1 MKLNYKRT
9 LLVGFAFL
17 SICAFWQLYDNVI
30 PLILKNTFHMKDSL
44 VGVVMAMD
52 NVLALFLLPFFGKLS
67 DKCHTKLGRRTPF
80 ILGGTAAAVILMNI
94 LPYADNH
101 EKLLLFVIPLGL
113 LLIAM
118 GTYRSPAVALMPD
131 VTPKPLRSK
140 ANAIINLMGALGGVF
155 TLGVTGLLVHAGA
168 TGRNDYTMLFLAV
181 SLLMAISVIV
191 LVLTVRENKLA
202 AEVAAMETDEEK
214 EAEAEEKKESGKAF
228 GELAPDVRRSLW
240 LILFSVAFWFMG
252 YNAVTSAFTRYMQ
265 VQWGYDIK
273 AASLCLMVATVGA
286 VLSYLPVGILSS
298 KFGRKKLIQAG
309 VILLAVCFA
318 TAGLFTAF
326 HPAVYQDM
334 MIRGVKRQHKRRKL
348 SFFIQAG
355 QLKGK
360 ERLRQQ
366 IIVGAGNQI
375 LLKCFQDTA
384 DGKGAGGVGAVS
396 RTAAIGA
403 AGIIGQLRENGNR
416 ADGFGVLQEI
426 APSLRRTVIVAF
438 QKNFHESGALIP
450 SGFVFVKAADLSPAQ
465 LVSDADVGGVAR
477 EALLHFVGLLSGFVP
492 QKDGPVIGCVQCF
505 GRSEG
510 NGAGVIGKERAIGDG
525 GQIIPGRKPAV
536 VTEHVIVKP
545 YHSQKQYHGGA
556 DG

>member
-101 EKLLLFVIPLGL
+101 EKMLLFVIPLGL

-214 EAEAEEKKESGKAF
+214 AAEAEEQKKSGKAF

-326 HPAVYQDM
+326 HPAVYVVFALVGVAWA
-334 MIRGVKRQHKRRKL
+334 MINVNSYPMVVEISKSGDV
-348 SFFIQAG
+348 
-355 QLKGK
+355 GK
-360 ERLRQQ
+360 YTGYYYTFSMAAQ
-366 IIVGAGNQI
+366 IITPILSGLLLEHVGYQTLMPYA
-375 LLKCFQDTA
+375 T
-384 DGKGAGGVGAVS
+384 VMV
-396 RTAAIGA
+396 AISFVT
-403 AGIIGQLRENGNR
+403 I
-416 ADGFGVLQEI
+416 
-426 APSLRRTVIVAF
+426 SLARHGDNKPEPPKSKLEAF
-438 QKNFHESGALIP
+438 
-450 SGFVFVKAADLSPAQ
+450 
-465 LVSDADVGGVAR
+465 DVG
-477 EALLHFVGLLSGFVP
+477 
-492 QKDGPVIGCVQCF
+492 D
-505 GRSEG
+505 
-510 NGAGVIGKERAIGDG
+510 D
-525 GQIIPGRKPAV
+525 
-536 VTEHVIVKP
+536 
-545 YHSQKQYHGGA
+545 
-556 DG
+556 

>member
-80 ILGGTAAAVILMNI
+80 ILGGTSAAVILMNI

-326 HPAVYQDM
+326 HPAVYVVFALVGVAWA
-334 MIRGVKRQHKRRKL
+334 MINVNSYPMVVEISKSGDV
-348 SFFIQAG
+348 
-355 QLKGK
+355 GK
-360 ERLRQQ
+360 YTGYYYTFSMAAQ
-366 IIVGAGNQI
+366 IITPILSGLLLEHVGYQTLMPYA
-375 LLKCFQDTA
+375 T
-384 DGKGAGGVGAVS
+384 VMV
-396 RTAAIGA
+396 AISFVT
-403 AGIIGQLRENGNR
+403 I
-416 ADGFGVLQEI
+416 
-426 APSLRRTVIVAF
+426 SLARHGDNKPEPPKSKLEAF
-438 QKNFHESGALIP
+438 
-450 SGFVFVKAADLSPAQ
+450 
-465 LVSDADVGGVAR
+465 DVG
-477 EALLHFVGLLSGFVP
+477 
-492 QKDGPVIGCVQCF
+492 D
-505 GRSEG
+505 
-510 NGAGVIGKERAIGDG
+510 D
-525 GQIIPGRKPAV
+525 
-536 VTEHVIVKP
+536 
-545 YHSQKQYHGGA
+545 
-556 DG
+556 

>member
-191 LVLTVRENKLA
+191 LVLTVRENNLA

-326 HPAVYQDM
+326 HPAVYVVFALVGVAWA
-334 MIRGVKRQHKRRKL
+334 MINVNSYPMVVEISKSGDV
-348 SFFIQAG
+348 
-355 QLKGK
+355 GK
-360 ERLRQQ
+360 YTGYYYTFSMAAQ
-366 IIVGAGNQI
+366 IITPILSGLLLEHVGYQTLMPYA
-375 LLKCFQDTA
+375 T
-384 DGKGAGGVGAVS
+384 VMV
-396 RTAAIGA
+396 AISFVT
-403 AGIIGQLRENGNR
+403 I
-416 ADGFGVLQEI
+416 
-426 APSLRRTVIVAF
+426 SLARHGDNKPEPPKSKLEAF
-438 QKNFHESGALIP
+438 
-450 SGFVFVKAADLSPAQ
+450 
-465 LVSDADVGGVAR
+465 DVG
-477 EALLHFVGLLSGFVP
+477 
-492 QKDGPVIGCVQCF
+492 D
-505 GRSEG
+505 
-510 NGAGVIGKERAIGDG
+510 D
-525 GQIIPGRKPAV
+525 
-536 VTEHVIVKP
+536 
-545 YHSQKQYHGGA
+545 
-556 DG
+556 

>member
-202 AEVAAMETDEEK
+202 AEMAAMETDEEK

-326 HPAVYQDM
+326 HPAVYVVFALVGVAWA
-334 MIRGVKRQHKRRKL
+334 MINVNSYPMVVEISKSGDV
-348 SFFIQAG
+348 
-355 QLKGK
+355 GK
-360 ERLRQQ
+360 YTGYYYTFSMAAQ
-366 IIVGAGNQI
+366 IITPILSGLLLEHVGYQTLMPYA
-375 LLKCFQDTA
+375 T
-384 DGKGAGGVGAVS
+384 VMV
-396 RTAAIGA
+396 AISFVT
-403 AGIIGQLRENGNR
+403 I
-416 ADGFGVLQEI
+416 
-426 APSLRRTVIVAF
+426 SLARHGDNKPEPPKSKLEAF
-438 QKNFHESGALIP
+438 
-450 SGFVFVKAADLSPAQ
+450 
-465 LVSDADVGGVAR
+465 DVG
-477 EALLHFVGLLSGFVP
+477 
-492 QKDGPVIGCVQCF
+492 D
-505 GRSEG
+505 
-510 NGAGVIGKERAIGDG
+510 D
-525 GQIIPGRKPAV
+525 
-536 VTEHVIVKP
+536 
-545 YHSQKQYHGGA
+545 
-556 DG
+556 

>member
-101 EKLLLFVIPLGL
+101 EKLLLVVIPLGL

-228 GELAPDVRRSLW
+228 GELAPDMRRSLW

-326 HPAVYQDM
+326 HPAVYVVFALVGVAWA
-334 MIRGVKRQHKRRKL
+334 MINVNSYPMVVEISKSGDV
-348 SFFIQAG
+348 
-355 QLKGK
+355 GK
-360 ERLRQQ
+360 YTGYYYTFSMAAQ
-366 IIVGAGNQI
+366 IITPILSGLLLEHVGYQTLMPYA
-375 LLKCFQDTA
+375 T
-384 DGKGAGGVGAVS
+384 VMV
-396 RTAAIGA
+396 AISFVT
-403 AGIIGQLRENGNR
+403 I
-416 ADGFGVLQEI
+416 
-426 APSLRRTVIVAF
+426 SLARHGDNKPEPPKSKLEAF
-438 QKNFHESGALIP
+438 
-450 SGFVFVKAADLSPAQ
+450 
-465 LVSDADVGGVAR
+465 DVG
-477 EALLHFVGLLSGFVP
+477 
-492 QKDGPVIGCVQCF
+492 D
-505 GRSEG
+505 
-510 NGAGVIGKERAIGDG
+510 D
-525 GQIIPGRKPAV
+525 
-536 VTEHVIVKP
+536 
-545 YHSQKQYHGGA
+545 
-556 DG
+556 

>member
-17 SICAFWQLYDNVI
+17 FWQLYDNVI

-326 HPAVYQDM
+326 HPAVYVVFALVGVAWA
-334 MIRGVKRQHKRRKL
+334 MINVNSYPMVVEISKSGDV
-348 SFFIQAG
+348 
-355 QLKGK
+355 GK
-360 ERLRQQ
+360 YTGYYYTFSMAAQ
-366 IIVGAGNQI
+366 IITPILSGLLLEHVGYQTLMPYA
-375 LLKCFQDTA
+375 T
-384 DGKGAGGVGAVS
+384 VMV
-396 RTAAIGA
+396 AISFVT
-403 AGIIGQLRENGNR
+403 I
-416 ADGFGVLQEI
+416 
-426 APSLRRTVIVAF
+426 SLARHGDNKPEPPKSKLEAF
-438 QKNFHESGALIP
+438 
-450 SGFVFVKAADLSPAQ
+450 
-465 LVSDADVGGVAR
+465 DVG
-477 EALLHFVGLLSGFVP
+477 
-492 QKDGPVIGCVQCF
+492 D
-505 GRSEG
+505 
-510 NGAGVIGKERAIGDG
+510 D
-525 GQIIPGRKPAV
+525 
-536 VTEHVIVKP
+536 
-545 YHSQKQYHGGA
+545 
-556 DG
+556 

>member
-286 VLSYLPVGILSS
+286 VLSYLPVGILSG

-326 HPAVYQDM
+326 HPAVYVVFALVGVAWA
-334 MIRGVKRQHKRRKL
+334 MINVNSYPMVVEISKSGDV
-348 SFFIQAG
+348 
-355 QLKGK
+355 GK
-360 ERLRQQ
+360 YTGYYYTFSMAAQ
-366 IIVGAGNQI
+366 IITPILSGLLLEHVGYQTLMPYA
-375 LLKCFQDTA
+375 T
-384 DGKGAGGVGAVS
+384 VMV
-396 RTAAIGA
+396 AISFVT
-403 AGIIGQLRENGNR
+403 I
-416 ADGFGVLQEI
+416 
-426 APSLRRTVIVAF
+426 SLARHGDNKPEPPKSKLEAF
-438 QKNFHESGALIP
+438 
-450 SGFVFVKAADLSPAQ
+450 
-465 LVSDADVGGVAR
+465 DVG
-477 EALLHFVGLLSGFVP
+477 
-492 QKDGPVIGCVQCF
+492 D
-505 GRSEG
+505 
-510 NGAGVIGKERAIGDG
+510 D
-525 GQIIPGRKPAV
+525 
-536 VTEHVIVKP
+536 
-545 YHSQKQYHGGA
+545 
-556 DG
+556 